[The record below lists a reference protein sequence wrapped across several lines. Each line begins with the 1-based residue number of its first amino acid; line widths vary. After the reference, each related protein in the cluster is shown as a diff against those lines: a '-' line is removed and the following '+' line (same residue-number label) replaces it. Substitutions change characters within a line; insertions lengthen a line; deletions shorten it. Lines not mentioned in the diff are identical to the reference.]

1 MGAPSAVAA
10 LETGATMLSAKSTK
24 TETQLMAEEMLRA
37 TSRLQRDVEMEFMRQ
52 SAEFR
57 YSILDADLRDHRHV
71 RGLSDRQNLGG
82 AMTDLVKDVLDVMSR
97 QEQRLC
103 D

>member
-1 MGAPSAVAA
+1 MGVPSAVAA

-57 YSILDADLRDHRHV
+57 YSTWMLIFVIIVMFAAFPIGKILE
-71 RGLSDRQNLGG
+71 
-82 AMTDLVKDVLDVMSR
+82 VL
-97 QEQRLC
+97 
-103 D
+103 

>member
-1 MGAPSAVAA
+1 MGVPSAVAA

-57 YSILDADLRDHRHV
+57 YSIWMLIFVIIVMFAAFPI
-71 RGLSDRQNLGG
+71 GKILG
-82 AMTDLVKDVLDVMSR
+82 VL
-97 QEQRLC
+97 
-103 D
+103 

>member
-1 MGAPSAVAA
+1 
-10 LETGATMLSAKSTK
+10 MLSAKSTK

-57 YSILDADLRDHRHV
+57 YSTWMLIFVIIVMFAAFPIGKIL
-71 RGLSDRQNLGG
+71 G
-82 AMTDLVKDVLDVMSR
+82 VL
-97 QEQRLC
+97 
-103 D
+103 

>member
-1 MGAPSAVAA
+1 
-10 LETGATMLSAKSTK
+10 MLSAKSTK

-57 YSILDADLRDHRHV
+57 YSTWMLIFVIIVMFAAFPIGKILE
-71 RGLSDRQNLGG
+71 
-82 AMTDLVKDVLDVMSR
+82 VL
-97 QEQRLC
+97 
-103 D
+103 

>member
-1 MGAPSAVAA
+1 MGVPSAVAA

-52 SAEFR
+52 SAEFG
-57 YSILDADLRDHRHV
+57 YYIWMLIFVIIVMFAAFPIGKIL
-71 RGLSDRQNLGG
+71 G
-82 AMTDLVKDVLDVMSR
+82 VL
-97 QEQRLC
+97 
-103 D
+103 